1 MEKMISCEF
10 NMDTACV
17 ELRYTDGMM
26 ISIDCTEVEFKV
38 THTVKQ
44 RAFLDYLIY
53 NAPPDMAGEAG
64 ILTVPNGLAR
74 DLHYAGELTEKTGAE
89 GVSRTGITRYG
100 SAVPFSLDTKGQR
113 PDTQLYLLMRSVYT
127 VAKKNASEPSLILD
141 KTKNRRET
149 KNMKQYVVDAF
160 TDQVFHGNQAAV
172 CVLDKWLSEELMINI
187 TRENNFSETAFTVKE
202 GEKWHLRWFT
212 PGGEIDLCGHAT
224 LGTAF
229 VLLNYYEKDA
239 QQVVFTTLS
248 GDLIVTRKGEL
259 YEMEFPAYDLKKVD
273 VTAAME
279 DALGAS
285 VKEAYL
291 ARDLLCVL
299 DDEQAV
305 RELKP
310 DLEKIKQIDGLL
322 VHVTAR
328 GRDEDCVSRSF
339 APKLSVAEDPV
350 CGSGHCHIIP
360 YWADLLGKNDL
371 VAYQASKRGGTL
383 YCRRE
388 GSKIFMAGKAALYSI
403 DELFI

>member
-1 MEKMISCEF
+1 
-10 NMDTACV
+10 
-17 ELRYTDGMM
+17 
-26 ISIDCTEVEFKV
+26 
-38 THTVKQ
+38 
-44 RAFLDYLIY
+44 
-53 NAPPDMAGEAG
+53 
-64 ILTVPNGLAR
+64 
-74 DLHYAGELTEKTGAE
+74 
-89 GVSRTGITRYG
+89 
-100 SAVPFSLDTKGQR
+100 
-113 PDTQLYLLMRSVYT
+113 
-127 VAKKNASEPSLILD
+127 
-141 KTKNRRET
+141 
-149 KNMKQYVVDAF
+149 MKQYVVDAF
-160 TDQVFHGNQAAV
+160 TDRVFHGNQAAV
-172 CVLDKWLSEELMINI
+172 CVLDEWPREELMMNI

-239 QQVVFTTLS
+239 QQVVFTTMS

-279 DALGAS
+279 DALGAP
-285 VKEAYL
+285 VKEAYI
-291 ARDLLCVL
+291 ARDLLCVV
-299 DDEQAV
+299 DNEQTV
-305 RELKP
+305 RKLTP

-328 GRDEDCVSRSF
+328 GKDEDCVSRSF

-403 DELFI
+403 DELFL